1 MDLASLM
8 VAMSGAQIRNDIAV
22 AVMRQQFETQKS
34 VLDLLAA
41 LRAALPAGQ
50 GTRIDKFA

>member
-41 LRAALPAGQ
+41 PRAALPAGQ